1 MSGGRMCIEIE
12 KTIKLGDASQVS
24 LLIETV
30 EQASTMFFTAISI
43 RPEVLLRN
51 LVKFWSQ

>member
-1 MSGGRMCIEIE
+1 MSGGRMFIEIE

-30 EQASTMFFTAISI
+30 EQASTMFFMAISI